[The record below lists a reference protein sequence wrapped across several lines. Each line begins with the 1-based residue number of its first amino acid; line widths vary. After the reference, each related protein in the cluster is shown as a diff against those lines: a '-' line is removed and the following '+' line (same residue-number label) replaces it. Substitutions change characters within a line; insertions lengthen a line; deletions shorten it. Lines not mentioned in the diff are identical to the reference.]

1 MGRTIIKNLEKH
13 ARVPCGYAALADVS
27 TGQHEDRMDSF
38 VLAETFKYLYLL
50 FDSPSH
56 RFIDTDQFLFT
67 TEAHLLP
74 LNLSLFRIND
84 TMKREMTNHSIFD
97 KHDTKK
103 MKINQCPAMDE
114 QLKSHQ
120 YKEQLRENIRANRDM
135 TAIFT
140 KTDTTLQQL
149 TPTEFSKDRNNPDH
163 LSQLNK
169 MGISL
174 RPLPDGRKY
183 RIDDSLLK
191 FFDSI

>member
-1 MGRTIIKNLEKH
+1 MGRTIITNLEKH

-27 TGQHEDRMDSF
+27 AGQHEDRMDSF

-74 LNLSLFRIND
+74 LNFSLFEIHD
-84 TMKREMTNHSIFD
+84 TLKTDMTNHSIFD

-120 YKEQLRENIRANRDM
+120 YKEQLRENIRTNRDM
-135 TAIFT
+135 TAIST
-140 KTDTTLQQL
+140 KTDQRL
-149 TPTEFSKDRNNPDH
+149 TPMEFAKDRNNPDH
-163 LSQLNK
+163 LSHLSK

-174 RPLPDGRKY
+174 RPLHDGRKY
-183 RIDDSLLK
+183 RIDDSRLK
-191 FFDSI
+191 LFDSI